1 MELHQTKKLLHSK
14 ESHQQNEEETYKM
27 EENLKNHL
35 SNKGLRPEICKE
47 LIQLNRNK
55 QNNLTFK
62 RAEDLNRHFSIKD
75 IQIANRYI
83 KRCST
88 SLIIREMQIKAT
100 MSYHLT
106 PVRIVV
112 ITKKRNTF

>member
-1 MELHQTKKLLHSK
+1 MQ
-14 ESHQQNEEETYKM
+14 
-27 EENLKNHL
+27 NHL

-55 QNNLTFK
+55 QNNLICK

-100 MSYHLT
+100 MRYHLT
-106 PVRIVV
+106 SVGMAIMYFFKKGKK
-112 ITKKRNTF
+112 TKRFGKDVQKS

>member
-1 MELHQTKKLLHSK
+1 MQ
-14 ESHQQNEEETYKM
+14 
-27 EENLKNHL
+27 NHL

-100 MSYHLT
+100 MRYYLT
-106 PVRIVV
+106 PVGMAIMYFFK
-112 ITKKRNTF
+112 KKRKENKKFWQGCTEIVT